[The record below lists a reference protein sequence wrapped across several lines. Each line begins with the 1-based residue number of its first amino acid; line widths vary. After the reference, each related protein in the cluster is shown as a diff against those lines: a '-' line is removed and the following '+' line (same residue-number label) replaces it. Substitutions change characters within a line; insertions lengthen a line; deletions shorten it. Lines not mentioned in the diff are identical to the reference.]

1 MARLP
6 GEAPGADMNALIKR
20 VDELSQKTL
29 NKGFTST
36 LQRWKRWV
44 EGVGEYD
51 VTGLRDVVKQN
62 AIELN
67 SVANSNNQAHQEIND
82 LEQRVAVLEAQPPSG
97 GTFP

>member
-44 EGVGEYD
+44 EGIG
-51 VTGLRDVVKQN
+51 
-62 AIELN
+62 
-67 SVANSNNQAHQEIND
+67 
-82 LEQRVAVLEAQPPSG
+82 
-97 GTFP
+97 